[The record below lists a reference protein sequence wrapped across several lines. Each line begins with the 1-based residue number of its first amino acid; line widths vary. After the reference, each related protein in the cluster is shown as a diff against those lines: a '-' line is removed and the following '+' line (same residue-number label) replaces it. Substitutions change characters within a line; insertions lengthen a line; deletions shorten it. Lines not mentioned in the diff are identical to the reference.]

1 MPRTISDTMVKPPP
15 TPCRFVAS
23 LYSQV
28 AVRFLLRQVH
38 PLIRFST
45 TVPLLLLLFFIHS
58 FFPLSFPFF
67 PLFFFPFREISPR
80 RCDGTERDGNRVPS
94 TTLFLISAVQL
105 SRSTRN
111 EERSEFIATGC
122 IGRRLLTLVIP
133 TPIGSRA
140 ITRNSDPKTFVRVR
154 FEYCSGEDLPLK
166 MSRGLWT
173 HLINVESNDIL
184 TIPPRSSRE
193 ICTYKQFCSYIY
205 ILGTNGRLYL
215 EPRISRETLSAEKEE
230 K

>member
-1 MPRTISDTMVKPPP
+1 MPFR
-15 TPCRFVAS
+15 CFA
-23 LYSQV
+23 
-28 AVRFLLRQVH
+28 LLSGSREIFIATGS
-38 PLIRFST
+38 PID
-45 TVPLLLLLFFIHS
+45 PLLHDRSSSSSLFHS
-58 FFPLSFPFF
+58 FFFLLFLFPFF
-67 PLFFFPFREISPR
+67 PFSSFLFARLVLV
-80 RCDGTERDGNRVPS
+80 DATGQRDGNRVPS

-173 HLINVESNDIL
+173 HLINVS
-184 TIPPRSSRE
+184 TS
-193 ICTYKQFCSYIY
+193 KAMIY
-205 ILGTNGRLYL
+205 
-215 EPRISRETLSAEKEE
+215 
-230 K
+230 

>member
-1 MPRTISDTMVKPPP
+1 M
-15 TPCRFVAS
+15 PCRCFA
-23 LYSQV
+23 
-28 AVRFLLRQVH
+28 LLSGSREIFIATGS
-38 PLIRFST
+38 PID
-45 TVPLLLLLFFIHS
+45 PLLHDRSSSSSSLFHS
-58 FFPLSFPFF
+58 FFFPLFLFPFF
-67 PLFFFPFREISPR
+67 PFSSFLFARLVLV
-80 RCDGTERDGNRVPS
+80 DATGQRDGNRVPS

>member
-1 MPRTISDTMVKPPP
+1 MPFR
-15 TPCRFVAS
+15 CFA
-23 LYSQV
+23 
-28 AVRFLLRQVH
+28 LLSGSREIFIATGS
-38 PLIRFST
+38 PID
-45 TVPLLLLLFFIHS
+45 PLLHDRSSSSSSLFHS
-58 FFPLSFPFF
+58 FFFPLFLFPFF
-67 PLFFFPFREISPR
+67 PFSSFLFARLVLV
-80 RCDGTERDGNRVPS
+80 DATGQRDGNRVPS
-94 TTLFLISAVQL
+94 TTLFLISAAQL

-140 ITRNSDPKTFVRVR
+140 ITRNSEPLSESVSSIVRARIFEDEQRAVDAFDQR
-154 FEYCSGEDLPLK
+154 FD
-166 MSRGLWT
+166 
-173 HLINVESNDIL
+173 VESNDIL

>member
-45 TVPLLLLLFFIHS
+45 TVPLLLFFFIHS
-58 FFPLSFPFF
+58 FFPLFLFPFF
-67 PLFFFPFREISPR
+67 PFSSFLFARLVLV
-80 RCDGTERDGNRVPS
+80 DATGQRDGNRVPS
-94 TTLFLISAVQL
+94 TTLFLISAAQL

-173 HLINVESNDIL
+173 QLINVS
-184 TIPPRSSRE
+184 TS
-193 ICTYKQFCSYIY
+193 KAMIY
-205 ILGTNGRLYL
+205 
-215 EPRISRETLSAEKEE
+215 
-230 K
+230 

>member
-1 MPRTISDTMVKPPP
+1 MPFR
-15 TPCRFVAS
+15 CFA
-23 LYSQV
+23 
-28 AVRFLLRQVH
+28 LLSGSREIFIATGS
-38 PLIRFST
+38 PID
-45 TVPLLLLLFFIHS
+45 PLLHDRSSSSFLFHS
-58 FFPLSFPFF
+58 FFFSPLSFPFF
-67 PLFFFPFREISPR
+67 SLFFFPFREISPR

-122 IGRRLLTLVIP
+122 IGRRLLTGNSNSNRLESNNAKL
-133 TPIGSRA
+133 GSQNLCPSPFRVLFGRGSPFEDEQRA
-140 ITRNSDPKTFVRVR
+140 VDAFDQR
-154 FEYCSGEDLPLK
+154 FD
-166 MSRGLWT
+166 
-173 HLINVESNDIL
+173 VESNDIL

-205 ILGTNGRLYL
+205 ILGTNGRLYV